1 MSNNSTEIK
10 NSNIGK
16 IITFGSLNL
25 FLTLKLE
32 KEDLKSNSF
41 NLLQNLDDLSFITSN
56 KKLWEKIELSSKNE
70 LINALF
76 KMNKIKQNKNIVSY
90 IVLDKL
96 NYNEEQSKFQELLD
110 SVLLDNGLV
119 ICSYEVCKCK
129 VSINLKLFYKK
140 RMKKFV
146 IYGEED
152 YDEEEEEDNLNE
164 GENPQDGGEEK
175 EEEKEKKENIDENE
189 NKEKKDNLNKKDDIG
204 KNQEEEEDDD
214 ENVDIND
221 IGLFEKIPEEVKF
234 QEFKY
239 LYFYYKDFIS
249 GGDLWGKFK
258 LYQIYNFLLKLKKNS
273 NMKIIFN
280 FCDDFTKNEKYL
292 YKFMKLSDI
301 HLFRDR
307 TQLLDILKKRKFRE
321 EEIKEKETERI
332 KNLLRTQK
340 MTKIRKISDSNNSS
354 MYNFKQNE
362 SLLFYSSREGLNSS
376 MNSSFKKT
384 LNKSQ
389 SSENIYFPKYLN
401 IKFNRYKDASIDKNN
416 IYHYLR
422 EIIYI
427 SNIKEKHP
435 NYNDKLGIYLDEYKK
450 LYIVKYRKTSFLPSL
465 TEYNLNIY
473 PKPNVHNLNEI
484 KEINDLLKK
493 DNDKYTTIIYGCFLS
508 CILDELD
515 NYFMYYYYSRVSIL
529 KILALKKNKMPIPK
543 DKSFYIVQINKKELN
558 KMMKEEN
565 TKQKENGFN
574 NNHFQ
579 MKYKGNDSKYYPL
592 MDKFLTSYMQCM
604 VNIDTLKSK
613 NLINEKKKI
622 LYDPEYK
629 DIFKYTN
636 YGTID
641 INSKKLAK
649 FIMKENLSKNINSR
663 EKDYKKEF
671 MSKKPEMEYHLPG
684 INGIPE
690 YIVYL
695 SKEDRK
701 KILHNKLPPLRSQKK
716 KPNNEPKKEKK
727 EEINE
732 VVFIQNNLAQN
743 TEKKEEKLYE
753 ASNKNEVQQIEENNN
768 KEKKEKINTDKYK
781 EIKFENTQ
789 LEANNI

>member
-32 KEDLKSNSF
+32 KEDLKSTSF
-41 NLLQNLDDLSFITSN
+41 NLLQTLEDLSFITSN
-56 KKLWEKIELSSKNE
+56 KKLWERIELTSKNE
-70 LINALF
+70 LINTVF
-76 KMNKIKQNKNIVSY
+76 TMNKIKQNKNIISY

-119 ICSYEVCKCK
+119 ICSYEICKCK
-129 VSINLKLFYKK
+129 VSINLKLLYKK

-152 YDEEEEEDNLNE
+152 YEEEEETKVNE
-164 GENPQDGGEEK
+164 GENPHIEGEVE
-175 EEEKEKKENIDENE
+175 EKKEEKKEKQNENE
-189 NKEKKDNLNKKDDIG
+189 NKEQNDILANNDDNE
-204 KNQEEEEDDD
+204 KNQKEDDD

-239 LYFYYKDFIS
+239 LYVYYKDFIS

-258 LYQIYNFLLKLKKNS
+258 LYQVYNFLLKLKKNT
-273 NMKIIFN
+273 NMKIVFN
-280 FCDDFTKNEKYL
+280 FCDNYIENEKYL
-292 YKFMKLSDI
+292 YKFIKLSDI

-307 TQLLDILKKRKFRE
+307 NKLLDILKKRKTRE

-340 MTKIRKISDSNNSS
+340 MPRMRKISDSNNS
-354 MYNFKQNE
+354 FIKQNE
-362 SLLFYSSREGLNSS
+362 LFYSSREGLNSS

-389 SSENIYFPKYLN
+389 SSENIYFPKSLN
-401 IKFNRYKDASIDKNN
+401 LKFNKYKNGSIDKNN
-416 IYHYLR
+416 IFNYLR

-427 SNIKEKHP
+427 SNIKENHP

-450 LYIVKYRKTSFLPSL
+450 LYIVKYKKASFLPSL

-473 PKPNVHNLNEI
+473 PKPNVHNLIEI
-484 KEINDLLKK
+484 KEINNLLEK
-493 DNDKYTTIIYGCFLS
+493 DNNKYTTIIYGCILS
-508 CILDELD
+508 CILDECD

-529 KILALKKNKMPIPK
+529 KILALKKNKMSIPK

-592 MDKFLTSYMQCM
+592 MDKFLTSYMQCV

-636 YGTID
+636 YGAID
-641 INSKKLAK
+641 ISNKKLAT
-649 FIMKENLSKNINSR
+649 FIMKENLSKNLNSK

-671 MSKKPEMEYHLPG
+671 MCKKPEMKYHLPG

-701 KILHNKLPPLRSQKK
+701 KILNNRLPPLKNPKK
-716 KPNNEPKKEKK
+716 NLKNESKKEKK
-727 EEINE
+727 DEINE

-743 TEKKEEKLYE
+743 TTKEEKLYE
-753 ASNKNEVQQIEENNN
+753 ASNKIENQKVEEDAD
-768 KEKKEKINTDKYK
+768 KEKNAKINTDKYK

>member
-1 MSNNSTEIK
+1 MSNNSIEIK

-16 IITFGSLNL
+16 VITFGSLNL

-32 KEDLKSNSF
+32 KEDLKSTSF
-41 NLLQNLDDLSFITSN
+41 NLLQNLEDLSFLVSN
-56 KKLWEKIELSSKNE
+56 KKLWEKIELTSKNE
-70 LINALF
+70 LINTLF
-76 KMNKIKQNKNIVSY
+76 KMNKIKKNKNIISY
-90 IVLDKL
+90 IVLDKI

-129 VSINLKLFYKK
+129 VSINLKLIYKK

-152 YDEEEEEDNLNE
+152 YDEEEEDNLNE
-164 GENPQDGGEEK
+164 SENPNNEGEGDVEN
-175 EEEKEKKENIDENE
+175 EEKKENQNENE
-189 NKEKKDNLNKKDDIG
+189 NKEQNDNLKNSDADE
-204 KNQEEEEDDD
+204 KNQEEENDK
-214 ENVDIND
+214 NVDIND

-258 LYQIYNFLLKLKKNS
+258 LYQIYNFLLKLKKNA
-273 NMKIIFN
+273 NMTIIFN
-280 FCDDFTKNEKYL
+280 FCDDFTENEKYL
-292 YKFMKLSDI
+292 YKFIKLSDI

-307 TQLLDILKKRKFRE
+307 NKLLNILKKRKSRE

-340 MTKIRKISDSNNSS
+340 IPRMRKISDSNNSS

-362 SLLFYSSREGLNSS
+362 LFYSSREGLNSS

-389 SSENIYFPKYLN
+389 STENIYFPKSLN
-401 IKFNRYKDASIDKNN
+401 LKFNKYKNGLIDKNN
-416 IYHYLR
+416 IFNYLR
-422 EIIYI
+422 EIMYI

-435 NYNDKLGIYLDEYKK
+435 NYNDKLGIYLDEYKR
-450 LYIVKYRKTSFLPSL
+450 LFIVQYKKTSFLPSL
-465 TEYNLNIY
+465 TEYNLDIY
-473 PKPNVHNLNEI
+473 PKPNIHNLSEI
-484 KEINDLLKK
+484 KEINNLLEK
-493 DNDKYTTIIYGCFLS
+493 DNDKYTTIIYGCILS
-508 CILDELD
+508 CILDECD

-579 MKYKGNDSKYYPL
+579 IKYKGNDSKYYPL

-613 NLINEKKKI
+613 NLINEKRKI

-629 DIFKYTN
+629 DIFKFAN
-636 YGTID
+636 YGALD
-641 INSKKLAK
+641 INNKKLGK
-649 FIMKENLSKNINSR
+649 FIMKENLSKNLNSK

-695 SKEDRK
+695 NKEDRK
-701 KILHNKLPPLRSQKK
+701 RILKSKLPPLKNLKK
-716 KPNNEPKKEKK
+716 KPKNEPKKEK

-732 VVFIQNNLAQN
+732 VLFVQNNLAQN
-743 TEKKEEKLYE
+743 TEKKQEKLYE
-753 ASNKNEVQQIEENNN
+753 ASNKNDQQVEEDAN

>member
-1 MSNNSTEIK
+1 MSSNSTEIK

-25 FLTLKLE
+25 FLNLKLE

-41 NLLQNLDDLSFITSN
+41 NLLQNLDDLSFITNN
-56 KKLWEKIELSSKNE
+56 KKLWEKIELTSKNE
-70 LINALF
+70 LLNTLF
-76 KMNKIKQNKNIVSY
+76 TMNKIKQNKNIISY

-129 VSINLKLFYKK
+129 VSINLKLIYKK
-140 RMKKFV
+140 RKKKFV

-152 YDEEEEEDNLNE
+152 YDEEEEDNLNE
-164 GENPQDGGEEK
+164 DENEKQNPKEENKKEGEE
-175 EEEKEKKENIDENE
+175 EEKKENQEKNE
-189 NKEKKDNLNKKDDIG
+189 NKEQKDTRKKNDNDTYEKG
-204 KNQEEEEDDD
+204 QEEEEED
-214 ENVDIND
+214 EENIDNND

-258 LYQIYNFLLKLKKNS
+258 LYQIYNFLLKLKNS
-273 NMKIIFN
+273 NIKIIFN
-280 FCDDFTKNEKYL
+280 FGDDFSKNEKYL

-307 TQLLDILKKRKFRE
+307 TKILDILKKRKFKE

-340 MTKIRKISDSNNSS
+340 MPRKGDYNNSS
-354 MYNFKQNE
+354 TSNFRQKE
-362 SLLFYSSREGLNSS
+362 LLYSSREGFNSS
-376 MNSSFKKT
+376 MNTSFIKT

-389 SSENIYFPKYLN
+389 SSENIYFPKSFNL
-401 IKFNRYKDASIDKNN
+401 KFDKYKKSGSIDKNN
-416 IYHYLR
+416 IYNYLR

-450 LYIVKYRKTSFLPSL
+450 IYIVKYKKSSFFPNI

-473 PKPNVHNLNEI
+473 PKPNIHNLG
-484 KEINDLLKK
+484 EINNINSLLMK
-493 DNDKYTTIIYGCFLS
+493 DNNKYTIIAYGCILS
-508 CILDELD
+508 CILDDID

-529 KILALKKNKMPIPK
+529 KILALKKNKMPLPK

-558 KMMKEEN
+558 KMLKEEN
-565 TKQKENGFN
+565 IKQKENGFN

-613 NLINEKKKI
+613 NLINDKKKI

-629 DIFKYTN
+629 DIIKN
-636 YGTID
+636 EIYGAKAD
-641 INSKKLAK
+641 ISNKKFAK
-649 FIMKENLSKNINSR
+649 FIMKENLSKNLDNK

-671 MSKKPEMEYHLPG
+671 MSKKPEMKYHLPG

-690 YIVYL
+690 YVVYL

-701 KILHNKLPPLRSQKK
+701 RILKSRLPPIKITKK
-716 KPNNEPKKEKK
+716 KINDKPKNEVKKK

-732 VVFIQNNLAQN
+732 INENIFIYNPQNI
-743 TEKKEEKLYE
+743 EKKEEKLLE
-753 ASNKNEVQQIEENNN
+753 ASNKNEVQQIEEDN
-768 KEKKEKINTDKYK
+768 KEKEEKINTDK
-781 EIKFENTQ
+781 N
-789 LEANNI
+789 L